1 MNKRNLNYSQ
11 IKSIVLLGVSMDLE
25 EDIDAAKR
33 YVLKLAEELYRRSE
47 KASDK
52 VKQCQN

>member
-1 MNKRNLNYSQ
+1 
-11 IKSIVLLGVSMDLE
+11 MDLE